1 MSFKSKFADWRA
13 AERKSAKSLDPAAI
27 DPAFKEALADF
38 RLSVHAWSDAAYARP
53 LELNA
58 VAHRRKAWRLAAAWT
73 LGLVLMA
80 GGISGGIYEHQHR
93 QELARIAAAEQAA
106 RQKALAEAQ
115 AREEEELLAKV
126 DRDVS
131 REVPSAMEPLT
142 VLMSLDDTQ

>member
-13 AERKSAKSLDPAAI
+13 AENESAEPLDPAAI
-27 DPAFKEALADF
+27 DPALQEALADF

-53 LELNA
+53 RELNP
-58 VAHRRKAWRLAAAWT
+58 VAHRRKIWRLTAAWA
-73 LGLVLMA
+73 LGLGLMA

-93 QELARIAAAEQAA
+93 QELARIAADQAA

-115 AREEEELLAKV
+115 AREEEEELLAKV